1 MNHPSVREQLRQFF
15 DIMDSIENLYET
27 YAKSVGLTYAGL
39 LVLDIIYDTP
49 ENCTQ
54 KFICEQLHFPKQS
67 VNQLIRGLLDNG
79 YVEMKEMDFDR
90 RNKVIKFTPSGQ
102 EYADQVMGRLMEA
115 EEAAMGQLSFEQRQ
129 GLLQLLQIMKHGFE
143 KNI

>member
-1 MNHPSVREQLRQFF
+1 
-15 DIMDSIENLYET
+15 
-27 YAKSVGLTYAGL
+27 
-39 LVLDIIYDTP
+39 
-49 ENCTQ
+49 
-54 KFICEQLHFPKQS
+54 
-67 VNQLIRGLLDNG
+67 
-79 YVEMKEMDFDR
+79 MDFDR
-90 RNKVIKFTPSGQ
+90 RNKVIKFTQSGQ

>member
-1 MNHPSVREQLRQFF
+1 
-15 DIMDSIENLYET
+15 
-27 YAKSVGLTYAGL
+27 
-39 LVLDIIYDTP
+39 
-49 ENCTQ
+49 
-54 KFICEQLHFPKQS
+54 
-67 VNQLIRGLLDNG
+67 
-79 YVEMKEMDFDR
+79 MDFDR

-102 EYADQVMGRLMEA
+102 EYADQVMGSLMEE